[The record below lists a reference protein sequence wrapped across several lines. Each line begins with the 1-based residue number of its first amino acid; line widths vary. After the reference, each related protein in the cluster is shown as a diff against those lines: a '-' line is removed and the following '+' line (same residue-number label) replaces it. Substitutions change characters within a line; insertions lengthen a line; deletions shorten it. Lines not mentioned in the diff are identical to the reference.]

1 MLTAPQKER
10 IARATLGAA
19 LGFLSA
25 IALAAAELPL
35 FPWSSVS
42 MACVVA
48 TILGGIIA
56 VIAPVRWIA
65 AAAALVAVTIFMVG
79 FTPVIASQVH
89 ALVRR
94 DSLAAAPPDAVIA
107 LSTTI
112 SADGLLDQTGTTRLL
127 SALEVMR
134 RTGARELVTTRPIRT
149 PAESMAAAMQDYRRL
164 IGLAGDTSRWRV
176 VGPVATT
183 HDEALAT
190 SRLLAPAGAHS
201 IVVVTSP
208 LHTRRACAT
217 FEAQGFSV
225 ICWPADE
232 RRYALYAFSGVRTRI
247 AATADWIYERAAM
260 LEYRWRGWIR

>member
-10 IARATLGAA
+10 IAQATLGAA

-25 IALAAAELPL
+25 IALAVADMPL
-35 FPWSSVS
+35 FPWSSVRT
-42 MACVVA
+42 ACVVA
-48 TILGGIIA
+48 TILGGVIA
-56 VIAPVRWIA
+56 VFAPVRWVAAVAAFTAVTVFMVAFTPA
-65 AAAALVAVTIFMVG
+65 AAG
-79 FTPVIASQVH
+79 PVH
-89 ALVRR
+89 AWIRR
-94 DSLAAAPPDAVIA
+94 DSLPSASPDAVVA

-112 SADGLLDQTGTTRLL
+112 SADGLVDPTGTTRLL

-134 RTGARELVTTRPIRT
+134 RTGARALVTTRPIWT
-149 PAESMAAAMQDYRRL
+149 PAESMDAAMQDYRRL

-190 SRLLAPAGAHS
+190 SHLLAPAAAHS

-217 FEAQGFSV
+217 FEAQGFTV
-225 ICWPADE
+225 TCWPADE
-232 RRYALYAFSGVRTRI
+232 RRYALYTFSGVKTRI
-247 AATADWIYERAAM
+247 AATVDWIYERAAII
-260 LEYRWRGWIR
+260 EYRSRGWIR